1 MSAAKKTF
9 TSLLYRKK
17 TGAKPRQELLD
28 LRKMQADV
36 QSKITNSLKESPKT
50 VPELS
55 KEIGMDTK
63 TVLWYLST
71 YYKYNLVSVVEKTD
85 DGFYK
90 YAFKQKE

>member
-1 MSAAKKTF
+1 MSATKKTF

-28 LRKMQADV
+28 LRKTQADI
-36 QSKITNSLKESPKT
+36 QSKIMNSLKDSPKT

-55 KEIGMDTK
+55 KAIGMDAK

-85 DGFYK
+85 GGFYR
-90 YAFKQKE
+90 YAVKQKE